1 MMANTKAQVAT
12 FFRKAF
18 KIDGEHFTEATEAA
32 MTELA
37 DKILVVAKWSVKI
50 FVVVTIYLLVFGE
63 SRYIAGDV
71 PLVWR
76 IGYEWKHLLND
87 FLFHIFG
94 NESEGAFGR

>member
-18 KIDGEHFTEATEAA
+18 KIDGERFTEQTEAA

-37 DKILVVAKWSVKI
+37 DKILVIAKWSIKI
-50 FVVVTIYLLVFGE
+50 FVVVTIFLLIFGD
-63 SRYIAGDV
+63 SRYIEGDV
-71 PLVWR
+71 PLIWR

-87 FLFHIFG
+87 FFFHIFG